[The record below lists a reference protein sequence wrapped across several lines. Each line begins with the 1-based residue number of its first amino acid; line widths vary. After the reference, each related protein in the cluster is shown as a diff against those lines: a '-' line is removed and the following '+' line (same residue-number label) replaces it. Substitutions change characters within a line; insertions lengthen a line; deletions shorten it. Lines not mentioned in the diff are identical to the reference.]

1 MSTPLPFYISCQWH
15 GQNEQVTWAHHR
27 HIQCMPS
34 MHLLG
39 EMGHAPA
46 IKVFWIIHP
55 EIGSEAVL
63 GNKYHSF
70 KSYLYARFMSTFKQS
85 HMLITAPWPYFPH
98 YLYPEFYVGTSLG
111 MPGCSYGTGT
121 DLHALS
127 TNTNLMSWKLVD
139 QRGVYFMN
147 SLTYLCTPSSLKF
160 YTPLQISFSIHF
172 RFSPHQLIYIK
183 HIMHAKQLLC
193 WPLTATKGSLCVFSA
208 ESWEVYRMC
217 RHMKMKR

>member
-1 MSTPLPFYISCQWH
+1 MKYSVSDLTLPCSPFRVSLYAFMFTYVTMSTPLPFYISCQWH

-27 HIQCMPS
+27 HIQCTPS

-55 EIGSEAVL
+55 EIASEAVL

-127 TNTNLMSWKLVD
+127 TWHPILILCHGNWLIREGSTSWIVWLTFAHLAPWSFIRLSKLVS
-139 QRGVYFMN
+139 QFTFV
-147 SLTYLCTPSSLKF
+147 SAH
-160 YTPLQISFSIHF
+160 IS
-172 RFSPHQLIYIK
+172 
-183 HIMHAKQLLC
+183 
-193 WPLTATKGSLCVFSA
+193 
-208 ESWEVYRMC
+208 
-217 RHMKMKR
+217 